1 VSSADF
7 TRVFDV
13 KEVREEVTKYDT
25 GTTFLLTER
34 GLYLVRRPLIETDN
48 EYRERNRKLDYPGSG

>member
-1 VSSADF
+1 
-7 TRVFDV
+7 VFDV

-48 EYRERNRKLDYPGSG
+48 EYRERNRKLDYPGGG